1 MTQVTEKFIR
11 VYEDLVREVN
21 TRAGMGE
28 SHSFQIEK
36 AAQNDGGVSR
46 HRDLLRYIRDIRHA
60 LQHPKHVAPGHAMTV
75 SPDFLTE
82 VEGVLNYLRN
92 PPNAR
97 SVGVSRKD
105 MKTAKLTDPLGDLAD
120 DMKRTGFSHLP
131 ILNDQDI
138 LIGVFN
144 EAAVFDFLWREPE
157 QIVARTMTVGDIL
170 PHCRLDAQ
178 HTEAFKFVP
187 PSTSVDT
194 LTNRFRAI
202 ETPLTRVGA
211 IFVTPSGKAEE
222 PVHRLITPWD
232 VIAHEPQK

>member
-1 MTQVTEKFIR
+1 VTAETERFIR
-11 VYEDLVREVN
+11 VYEDLVRQVN
-21 TRAGMGE
+21 KSAGMSE
-28 SHSFQIEK
+28 SHSLQIDK

-46 HRDLLRYIRDIRHA
+46 HQDVLHYIRKIRNA
-60 LQHPKHVAPGHAMTV
+60 LQHPKHRTTGHAMTV

-82 VEGVLNYLRN
+82 VEGILNYLRN

-97 SVGVSRKD
+97 SVGISRKD

-120 DMKRTGFSHLP
+120 DMKLTGFSHLP
-131 ILNDQDI
+131 ILNDQDV

-144 EAAVFDFLWREPE
+144 EAAVFDFLWRETE
-157 QIVARTMTVGDIL
+157 QIVSRSMTVGDIL

-178 HTEAFKFVP
+178 HTETFKFVP
-187 PSTSVDT
+187 PSISVDT
-194 LTNRFRAI
+194 LTDRFRAI

-232 VIAHEPQK
+232 VIAHETKQ